1 VIETTHLTKRFGSTT
16 AVNDL
21 TIRVE
26 PGRVTGFLGPNGAG
40 KSTTMRLIMGL
51 DHPTSG
57 QVTVN
62 GKPYD
67 KHKDPLHE
75 VGALLDAK
83 ATHPGRTARNHL
95 RVMAATQG
103 IPVRRVDELL
113 DLTGLVSVADKLV
126 KGFSLGMTQ
135 RLGIAVAMLGDPK
148 TLILDEPINGLDP
161 EGVMWVRNLVRHE
174 ASLGKTVFLSSH
186 LMSEMQLVA
195 DQIVILG
202 RGRLLAEKSM
212 DEFINDA
219 SGVATRVA
227 SPQATAI
234 RDALVGPGVQ
244 VTALQPG
251 VIRIDGVSASKIGEL
266 AATKDWVLHELTP
279 LQVSLEDA
287 YMKLTE
293 DSVEF
298 VSRDI
303 DQQNPQSRGQA

>member
-1 VIETTHLTKRFGSTT
+1 MIETTHLTKRFGATV

-51 DHPTSG
+51 DHPSAG
-57 QVTVN
+57 RVTVN
-62 GKPYD
+62 GKTYD

-95 RVMAATQG
+95 RIMAATQG

-113 DLTGLVSVADKLV
+113 ELTGLTSVAGKLV

-212 DEFINDA
+212 EQFIADA

-234 RDALVGPGVQ
+234 RDALAGPDVQ
-244 VTALQPG
+244 ITALQPG
-251 VIRIDGVSASKIGEL
+251 VIRIDGVAAAKVGEL
-266 AATKDWVLHELTP
+266 AAANGWVLHELTP
-279 LQVSLEDA
+279 MQASLEDA
-287 YMKLTE
+287 YMQLTE

-298 VSRDI
+298 VSHDF
-303 DQQNPQSRGQA
+303 DQQTQANKGQA